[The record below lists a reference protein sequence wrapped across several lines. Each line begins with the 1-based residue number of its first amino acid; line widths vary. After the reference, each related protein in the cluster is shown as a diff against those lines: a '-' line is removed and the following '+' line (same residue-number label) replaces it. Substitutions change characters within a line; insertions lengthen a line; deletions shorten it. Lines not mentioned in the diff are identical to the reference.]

1 MMDYERTYTL
11 AEIAKKMKRPRT
23 TLQSWK
29 DQFSEFLPSIGRGRN
44 MRYEEDALEVFS
56 IIEKM
61 KEAGEPHE
69 RIREVLQSAVPVI
82 TIDDVSNDVMPKP
95 IVNTMIEGYESF
107 FKEIQLQ
114 NKLLMEQNES
124 FRKQNEER
132 KKEYVELKE
141 QLKNLQETNETSKE
155 QMMQQ
160 ATRRDEL
167 LMKTMTEIMEQKQK
181 QGFWS
186 RLFAPRKEN
195 DQEPEHT
202 LK

>member
-1 MMDYERTYTL
+1 MDYERTYTL

-29 DQFSEFLPSIGRGRN
+29 DQFSEFLPSVGRGRN
-44 MRYEEDALEVFS
+44 MRYEEDALEVFC

-69 RIREVLQSAVPVI
+69 RIREVLQSSVPVI
-82 TIDDVSNDVMPKP
+82 TIDNVSNNVMPKP

-141 QLKNLQETNETSKE
+141 QLNNLKETNEMSKE
-155 QMMQQ
+155 QMVQQ
-160 ATRRDEL
+160 VNRRDEL
-167 LMKTMTEIMEQKQK
+167 LMQTMREIMEQKQK

-186 RLFAPRKEN
+186 RLFSRKEN
-195 DQEPEHT
+195 DHEPEHT